1 MRLGGFSVRVVVW
14 GFLVITKG
22 DFLQTVKVA
31 ALAALAWTTPPS
43 MWRKAAAATP
53 RPRPIDRNLPLYRVL
68 EGVSDPI
75 ELAALDHLRRS
86 YSREAK
92 LQILGLNGPWRS
104 WSPDVV
110 LRGESNLRK
119 ALGNGKGAILW
130 AAESV
135 FGIVLKM
142 ALKQANYHAC
152 QLSRP
157 THGFSVSPFGI
168 RFLNPLWIRVENRF
182 IGERV
187 VIEGKDASQAM
198 PILRDRLADNG
209 VVIIAL
215 GPEANKFVEVPLFR
229 HHIRLPTG
237 PIRLAQASGA
247 ALLPTFSR
255 TVGAGRFEVSIESAL
270 ELSGGPDAHERIAT
284 AFAERLEPFVRA
296 NPEQWVGWEGYQ
308 DYAPLLVV

>member
-1 MRLGGFSVRVVVW
+1 
-14 GFLVITKG
+14 VITKG
-22 DFLQTVKVA
+22 DFLQTVKIA

-43 MWRKAAAATP
+43 LWRKAAAATL
-53 RPRPIDRNLPLYRVL
+53 RLRPIDRNLLLYRVL
-68 EGVSDPI
+68 EAASGPI
-75 ELAALDHLRRS
+75 ELAAFDDLRRN

-110 LRGESNLRK
+110 LQGESNLRK

-130 AAESV
+130 VAESV
-135 FGIVLKM
+135 FGTLILKM

-168 RFLNPLWIRVENRF
+168 RFLNPLWIRVEDRF

-187 VIEGKDASQAM
+187 FIEGQDAARAM
-198 PILRDRLADNG
+198 PILRDRLAANG
-209 VVIIAL
+209 VVIISL
-215 GPEANKFVEVPLFR
+215 GPEAKRFVEVPFFR

-237 PIRLAQASGA
+237 PMRLAQSTGA

-255 TVGAGRFEVSIESAL
+255 TVGTGRFEVSIESAL
-270 ELSGGPDAHERIAT
+270 ELSGGPDAYERIAT
-284 AFAERLEPFVRA
+284 AFAEHLERYVRA
-296 NPEQWVGWEGYQ
+296 NPEQWIGWEGYQ